1 MVRKNVII
9 QCKLGLHARPATL
22 FSKSALQF
30 KSKIQI
36 FKDEKSCDAKS
47 ILGVLSMCIKC
58 GDEITIQCEGE
69 DEQQALNTLVD
80 VTKKS
85 TI

>member
-1 MVRKNVII
+1 MVRKNVIV

-30 KSKIQI
+30 KSKTQIIQD
-36 FKDEKSCDAKS
+36 KKSCDAKS

-58 GDEITIQCEGE
+58 GDEITIQCDGE

-80 VTKKS
+80 VTKNV
-85 TI
+85 

>member
-1 MVRKNVII
+1 MVRKNVIV

-22 FSKSALQF
+22 FSKSAFQF
-30 KSKIQI
+30 KSKTQV
-36 FKDEKSCDAKS
+36 FKNEKVCDAKS
-47 ILGVLSMCIKC
+47 ILGILSMCIKC

-80 VTKKS
+80 VT
-85 TI
+85 TNGTL